1 MIKDLESDCI
11 TCSLFIE
18 IYIII
23 QRVLSWILFDW
34 IEVAVKYINIWKNRE
49 NLLHLNCIEYDYV
62 YSEILKSRKQA
73 R

>member
-23 QRVLSWILFDW
+23 QRVFVELFL
-34 IEVAVKYINIWKNRE
+34 KY
-49 NLLHLNCIEYDYV
+49 
-62 YSEILKSRKQA
+62 Q
-73 R
+73 

>member
-23 QRVLSWILFDW
+23 QRVLSRILFDW
-34 IEVAVKYINIWKNRE
+34 IEVAVKNINKYSSDNQKIYIYR
-49 NLLHLNCIEYDYV
+49 
-62 YSEILKSRKQA
+62 
-73 R
+73 

>member
-23 QRVLSWILFDW
+23 QRVSRSTF
-34 IEVAVKYINIWKNRE
+34 
-49 NLLHLNCIEYDYV
+49 
-62 YSEILKSRKQA
+62 ILKYLLFNAAINGIHWLQYLLSYLTQEIPDNFPQTA
-73 R
+73 